1 LGTLH
6 LEAIIEKE
14 IEHAHNDVEQNAST
28 MDFQ

>member
-14 IEHAHNDVEQNAST
+14 IELAHIDVEVDVST
-28 MDFQ
+28 MDF